1 MMRIE
6 KLKKL
11 INGGESISVEFK
23 ESRNKLNKDVYES
36 VCAFLNRFGGHL
48 FLGVDDGGNIT
59 GVDKASVDQI
69 KKDFATS
76 LNNPQT
82 INPTFYLNAEDFE
95 IDGKCVIYINIP
107 ETST

>member
-95 IDGKCVIYINIP
+95 IDGKCVIYI
-107 ETST
+107 T